1 MVRRWLLRSTA
12 EPNEC
17 AILELSG
24 VGVSSGNS
32 YTHQRGERQKP
43 HGGVPSRETKA
54 TTDKMKGFQHKLGF
68 TQGIIAPS
76 DGKSGGLVLLWREMT
91 DIRFKSY
98 SHFHIDVVVH
108 SEGKGGLWGITGF
121 YGHPDTSKRQ
131 NSWQLLDALNA
142 QCVMSWVVCGDFNE
156 ILHPDEKTGWK
167 ERDADQIK
175 EFREVLSKCGL
186 FDLGFVG

>member
-1 MVRRWLLRSTA
+1 MLKLLYTTNSGTGSVWQGQIINKAQMSRPARIKKRERALFLYRSLIPTRWAPTEKRGWTKKRVKQMVIRVWLVVRRWLLCSTT

-68 TQGIIAPS
+68 TQGIIVPS
-76 DGKSGGLVLLWREMT
+76 DGKSGGLALL
-91 DIRFKSY
+91 
-98 SHFHIDVVVH
+98 
-108 SEGKGGLWGITGF
+108 
-121 YGHPDTSKRQ
+121 
-131 NSWQLLDALNA
+131 
-142 QCVMSWVVCGDFNE
+142 
-156 ILHPDEKTGWK
+156 
-167 ERDADQIK
+167 
-175 EFREVLSKCGL
+175 
-186 FDLGFVG
+186 